1 MSDHRDIYQKPESE
15 PKKEGD
21 LPRHDLTPADFRAR
35 SMRNTVTFSAIM
47 LVLLGIATWIIS
59 FQDSKNELPVPEESP
74 SENPMLTTSVPLVMS
89 NLTPAS
95 LSIPNTLE
103 PPSAED
109 AAEVDPEKM
118 AQAMGETRIAN
129 DYLMARDL
137 EKAEI
142 HARKA
147 LEIWPNMNAAVRM
160 LGVVHTQ
167 RGQFDQAILELEK
180 ALKNDPFSAETYNN
194 LATAYMQKG
203 QMEKAEELLNASLQI
218 SPDYRVA
225 FLNLGLLNLAR
236 GRYDAAADYLGR
248 AIEQA
253 PNDPSPRNNLA
264 VALMRIGRYDEA
276 RKHLRFLIDL
286 NPGVPNWYFN
296 LAITYVLENN
306 FPEAMNWVRRGA
318 QLCSPITC
326 QKFLSDNDFNPMRE
340 YPDFKKLVESLSPN
354 IIPPPP
360 QG

>member
-1 MSDHRDIYQKPESE
+1 MDEHRDIYQKPDPE
-15 PKKEGD
+15 PKKESE
-21 LPRHDLTPADFRAR
+21 LPRHELTPADFRAR
-35 SMRNTVTFSAIM
+35 SIRNTVAFLAIM
-47 LVLLGIATWIIS
+47 LVLLGVATWIIS
-59 FQDSKNELPVPEESP
+59 LHERKSEVSLPEESP
-74 SENPMLTTSVPLVMS
+74 SKDPMLIMSLPLVMS
-89 NLTPAS
+89 NLTPAR
-95 LSIPNTLE
+95 LSVPNTLE
-103 PPSAED
+103 APSAGE
-109 AAEVDPEKM
+109 AAQVDSEKM

-147 LEIWPNMNAAVRM
+147 LEIWPDMNAAMRM

-180 ALKNDPFSAETYNN
+180 ALKIDPFSAETYNN
-194 LATAYMQKG
+194 LATAYIQKN
-203 QMEKAEELLNASLQI
+203 QMEKAEELLNTSLQI

-236 GRYDAAADYLGR
+236 GRYDAAADYLER

-276 RKHLRFLIDL
+276 RKHLLFLIDL
-286 NPGVPNWYFN
+286 NAGVPNWYFN

-306 FPEAMNWVRRGA
+306 FPEAMNWIRRGA

-340 YPDFKKLVESLSPN
+340 YPDFRKLVESLSPN
-354 IIPPPP
+354 VPTPPKS
-360 QG
+360 

>member
-1 MSDHRDIYQKPESE
+1 MHEHRDIYQKPDSE
-15 PKKEGD
+15 PKKQDE
-21 LPRHDLTPADFRAR
+21 LPRHEVSPAELRAR
-35 SMRNTVTFSAIM
+35 SMRNTVAFSAVMI
-47 LVLLGIATWIIS
+47 VLLGIATWIIS
-59 FQDSKNELPVPEESP
+59 LQEKRSEISHPEEPQPES
-74 SENPMLTTSVPLVMS
+74 PMLTMSTPLVMT
-89 NLTPAS
+89 NLTPAR
-95 LSIPNTLE
+95 LSAPTTLAT
-103 PPSAED
+103 PSAEE
-109 AAEVDPEKM
+109 AAQVDPEKM

-147 LEIWPNMNAAVRM
+147 LEIWPNMNAAMRM
-160 LGVVHTQ
+160 LGMVHTQ

-203 QMEKAEELLNASLQI
+203 QMDKAEELLNTSLQI
-218 SPDYRVA
+218 SPNHRVA
-225 FLNLGLLNLAR
+225 FLNLGLLNLTR
-236 GRYDAAADYLGR
+236 GRYDAAADYLER
-248 AIEQA
+248 ALEQA

-276 RKHLRFLIDL
+276 RKHLLFLVDL
-286 NPGVPNWYFN
+286 NPSVPNWYFN

-306 FPEAMNWVRRGA
+306 FPEAMNWIRKGA
-318 QLCSPITC
+318 QLCSPMTC

-340 YPDFKKLVESLSPN
+340 YPEFKKLVESLSPS
-354 IIPPPP
+354 IPAPS

>member
-1 MSDHRDIYQKPESE
+1 MDENRDIYKKPDPE

-35 SMRNTVTFSAIM
+35 SVRNTIAFSAVM
-47 LVLLGIATWIIS
+47 LVLLAVATWIIS
-59 FQDSKNELPVPEESP
+59 LQDKKSKVTPPEKP
-74 SENPMLTTSVPLVMS
+74 STEIPMLTMSTPLIMS
-89 NLTPAS
+89 NLTPAR
-95 LSIPNTLE
+95 LSA
-103 PPSAED
+103 PSTIEGLSEEETSD
-109 AAEVDPEKM
+109 VDPERM
-118 AQAMGETRIAN
+118 ARAMGETRIAN

-137 EKAEI
+137 EKAEM

-147 LEIWPNMNAAVRM
+147 LEIWPNMNAAMRM
-160 LGVVHTQ
+160 LGAIHTQ

-180 ALKNDPFSAETYNN
+180 VLKKDPFSAEAYNN

-203 QMEKAEELLNASLQI
+203 QMEKAEELLNTSLQI
-218 SPDYRVA
+218 SPDYRIA

-236 GRYDAAADYLGR
+236 GRYDAAADYLER

-264 VALMRIGRYDEA
+264 VSLMRIGRYDEA
-276 RKHLRFLIDL
+276 RKHLLFLIDL
-286 NPGVPNWYFN
+286 SPNVPNWYFN

-306 FPEAMNWVRRGA
+306 FPEAMNWIRRGA
-318 QLCSPITC
+318 QLCSPMTC
-326 QKFLSDNDFNPMRE
+326 QKFLSDNDFNSMRE

-354 IIPPPP
+354 IAAAPE
-360 QG
+360 G

>member
-1 MSDHRDIYQKPESE
+1 MDDHRDIYQKPDSE
-15 PKKEGD
+15 PKKEGE
-21 LPRHDLTPADFRAR
+21 LPRHDPIPADFRAR
-35 SMRNTVTFSAIM
+35 SMRNTVAFSAVM
-47 LVLLGIATWIIS
+47 LVLLGLATWIIS
-59 FQDSKNELPVPEESP
+59 FQERKSEIPVPEETVP
-74 SENPMLTTSVPLVMS
+74 KIPMLSMSTPLGVS
-89 NLTPAS
+89 NLTPAR
-95 LSIPNTLE
+95 LSVPNTLE
-103 PPSAED
+103 APSEQD
-109 AAEVDPEKM
+109 AAQIEPEKM

-129 DYLMARDL
+129 EYLLARDL
-137 EKAEI
+137 EKAEV

-147 LEIWPNMNAAVRM
+147 LEIWPNMNAAVRL

-180 ALKNDPFSAETYNN
+180 ALRNDPFSAETYNN

-203 QMEKAEELLNASLQI
+203 QMEKAEELLNTSLQI

-236 GRYDAAADYLGR
+236 GRYDAAADYLER
-248 AIEQA
+248 ALDQA
-253 PNDPSPRNNLA
+253 PSDPSPRNNLA

-276 RKHLRFLIDL
+276 RKHLLFLIDL
-286 NPGVPNWYFN
+286 SPNVPNWYFN

-306 FPEAMNWVRRGA
+306 YPEAMNWIRRGA
-318 QLCSPITC
+318 QLCSPMTC
-326 QKFLSDNDFNPMRE
+326 QKFLSDNDFNPIRE

-354 IIPPPP
+354 IPAPP

>member
-1 MSDHRDIYQKPESE
+1 VCSRAESGGKTANPRIDQVEIGHDAGSTIGVLRDDDGGGTGTLRHLVDLAPAEIIRGEE
-15 PKKEGD
+15 HGD
-21 LPRHDLTPADFRAR
+21 LPFLHQRDVLLHIHQRHGFRA
-35 SMRNTVTFSAIM
+35 AELQHEIGHY
-47 LVLLGIATWIIS
+47 LGLDEDDLL
-59 FQDSKNELPVPEESP
+59 
-74 SENPMLTTSVPLVMS
+74 
-89 NLTPAS
+89 
-95 LSIPNTLE
+95 
-103 PPSAED
+103 
-109 AAEVDPEKM
+109 
-118 AQAMGETRIAN
+118 
-129 DYLMARDL
+129 ARDL

-147 LEIWPNMNAAVRM
+147 LEIWPNMNAAMRM

-194 LATAYMQKG
+194 LATAFMQKG
-203 QMEKAEELLNASLQI
+203 QMEKAEELLNTSLQI

-225 FLNLGLLNLAR
+225 FLNLGLLNLTR
-236 GRYDAAADYLGR
+236 GRYDAAVDYLER

-264 VALMRIGRYDEA
+264 VALMRIGRYDDA
-276 RKHLRFLIDL
+276 RKQLLLLVDL

-306 FPEAMNWVRRGA
+306 FPEAMNWLRRGA
-318 QLCSPITC
+318 QLCAPMTC

-354 IIPPPP
+354 IPTPP

>member
-1 MSDHRDIYQKPESE
+1 MNEHRDIYQKPNPE
-15 PKKEGD
+15 PKKEEET
-21 LPRHDLTPADFRAR
+21 PRHELTPSDFRAR
-35 SMRNTVTFSAIM
+35 SMRNTVVFSAIM
-47 LVLLGIATWIIS
+47 LVLLGVATWIIS
-59 FQDSKNELPVPEESP
+59 IQEKKSEISLPKQSP
-74 SENPMLTTSVPLVMS
+74 SGDPMLTMSIPLVMS
-89 NLTPAS
+89 NLTPAR
-95 LSIPNTLE
+95 LSVPNTLE
-103 PPSAED
+103 APSAEE
-109 AAEVDPEKM
+109 AAQVDPEKM
-118 AQAMGETRIAN
+118 AKAMGETRIAN
-129 DYLMARDL
+129 DYLLARDL

-147 LEIWPNMNAAVRM
+147 LEIWPNMNAALRM

-180 ALKNDPFSAETYNN
+180 ALKSDPFSAETYNN

-203 QMEKAEELLNASLQI
+203 QMEKAEELLSTSLQI
-218 SPDYRVA
+218 SPNYRVA
-225 FLNLGLLNLAR
+225 FLNFGLLNLAR
-236 GRYDAAADYLGR
+236 GRYDAAADYLER

-276 RKHLRFLIDL
+276 RKHLLFLIDL
-286 NPGVPNWYFN
+286 NPDVPNWYFN

-306 FPEAMNWVRRGA
+306 FPEAMSWLRRGA
-318 QLCSPITC
+318 QLCSPMTC

-354 IIPPPP
+354 IPTPP